1 MSLTLRDPEQR
12 EFIDEILSSL
22 VPANAMRLEYHVG
35 GYDLT
40 DFILEA
46 EWDRTDDERPAQEST
61 LRVKMSIYPDEIPN
75 EQAYVYIN
83 IADVRIRQFGG

>member
-12 EFIDEILSSL
+12 EFIGEILSSL
-22 VPANAMRLEYHVG
+22 VPANAMRLEYRVG
-35 GYDLT
+35 GYGLT

-61 LRVKMSIYPDEIPN
+61 LRVKMSI
-75 EQAYVYIN
+75 
-83 IADVRIRQFGG
+83 